1 MTQCPVDS
9 KADILDAQ
17 AATPVGDYE
26 LIDFGAGRKLQRW
39 GDFLVECPD
48 RLVLGKPACEQ
59 WQADWV
65 YVQEPGSGGHWQAT
79 RSGLPHEWRVTVNGQ
94 QLVCRLDEHGHV
106 DFRGRDGIHSF
117 CITIDTEAKD
127 CLPHMYSAVNY
138 IVLDEVRKLPLRVSD
153 IYRRLTT

>member
-1 MTQCPVDS
+1 MTQYPVDS

-79 RSGLPHEWRVTVNGQ
+79 RSGLPHEWRVTVNSWFAV
-94 QLVCRLDEHGHV
+94 LMSMATWV
-106 DFRGRDGIHSF
+106 
-117 CITIDTEAKD
+117 
-127 CLPHMYSAVNY
+127 SAGAMGS
-138 IVLDEVRKLPLRVSD
+138 IRSA
-153 IYRRLTT
+153 